1 MKQDEG
7 HFEGAWWQWPALRNG
22 LIAGSIATL
31 AFVLGHL
38 GLIAQPLENAFY
50 ILSIPIGAW
59 YWVREGLEALISE
72 REIGIDLLMIAA
84 TMGASMLGLWD
95 EAAFLVFLYATA
107 EGLEE
112 FTYARARSA
121 IRALLDL
128 APKEACLLKAGDEMI
143 VPAEQ
148 LVPGDCFRVRP
159 GQSIPT
165 DGIIR
170 AGSSSLDESQVTGE
184 AVPVD
189 KSVGMQ
195 VFAGSLNKQG
205 ALEVEVTKTFSD
217 NTLSKMIHLVE
228 SAQEQKGKAQQWIDR
243 FGRRYTPIVLVSALL
258 MIIIPWF
265 FGLNLS
271 EWTSR
276 AVILLVAAAP
286 CALIMSM
293 PVAMAA
299 GIGSAGKRG
308 ILIKGG
314 VHLEHLGVIR
324 VVAFDKTG
332 TLTKGLP
339 EVSDVIS
346 LKGSET
352 NWQAVAA
359 GLESH
364 SEHPLGKAVFES
376 AKSSGIQAAKIEG
389 FEALTGAG
397 AKGVFSGITW
407 YIGNPDL
414 FLKMAVSLDIV
425 AERIKSLQ
433 SSGKTVVL
441 IGTKKEVHGIIALQ
455 DHVRSESSDAIVGL
469 HKMGIKIAMLTGD
482 NPLTANTVA
491 VPLGIDDVR
500 AGLRPEEKVQAVK
513 DLEARYGPA
522 LMVGDGVN
530 DAPAL
535 AAASCGASMGAAGS
549 DAAIEAADV
558 ALMADDLAK
567 VEEALRV
574 GRLARKISKQNIVF
588 SLIVLVLLIPSALGG
603 FLSVAAV
610 VFFHEVSELLAVANG
625 LRVRNFMNWKEN
637 RHER

>member
-1 MKQDEG
+1 METTHDT
-7 HFEGAWWQWPALRNG
+7 HFEGRWWQWPPLRNG
-22 LIAGSIATL
+22 LSAGLIATL
-31 AFVLGHL
+31 AFVFAHL
-38 GLIAQPLENAFY
+38 DLISQSLENMLY
-50 ILSIPIGAW
+50 MLSIPIGGW
-59 YWVREGLEALISE
+59 YWMREGAEALISE
-72 REIGIDLLMIAA
+72 REISIDLLMIAA
-84 TMGASMLGLWD
+84 TTGAALLGLWD

-112 FTYARARSA
+112 YTYARARSA

-128 APKEACLLKAGDEMI
+128 APKEACLLKGNDEII

-148 LVPGDCFRVRP
+148 LVPGDRFRVRP

-170 AGSSSLDESQVTGE
+170 AGTSSLDESQVTGE

-189 KSVGMQ
+189 KQVGMQ
-195 VFAGSLNKQG
+195 VFAGSLNQQG
-205 ALEVEVTKTFSD
+205 ALEVEVTKTFAD

-243 FGRRYTPIVLVSALL
+243 FGRVYSPAVLLASFC
-258 MIIIPWF
+258 MILIPWLL
-265 FGLNLS
+265 GLPMADWSL
-271 EWTSR
+271 R

-314 VHLEHLGVIR
+314 LHLEHLGVIR

-332 TLTKGLP
+332 TLTLGIP
-339 EVSDVIS
+339 SVSDLVT
-346 LKGSET
+346 LKGPEAEWLS
-352 NWQAVAA
+352 VAA
-359 GLESH
+359 GLEQY
-364 SEHPLGKAVFES
+364 SEHPLGKAIFKK
-376 AKSSGIQAAKIEG
+376 AKSRGSSAAKVLQ

-397 AKGVFSGITW
+397 ALGVFAGQTW

-414 FLKMAVSLDIV
+414 FLDMGIALDKVSNQ
-425 AERIKSLQ
+425 IKALQ
-433 SSGKTVVL
+433 ASGKTVVL
-441 IGTKKEVHGIIALQ
+441 IGTKKEVYGMITLQ
-455 DHVRSESSDAIVGL
+455 DQIRAESVDTIARL
-469 HKMGIKIAMLTGD
+469 HQMGIKIAMLTGD
-482 NPLTANTVA
+482 NSLTANAVA
-491 VPLGIDDVR
+491 LPLGIDDVR
-500 AGLRPEEKVQAVK
+500 AGLKPEEKVQAIK
-513 DLEARYGPA
+513 DLEKQYGPV

-535 AAASCGASMGAAGS
+535 AVATCGACMGAAGS

-558 ALMADDLAK
+558 ALMADDLGK
-567 VEEALRV
+567 VEEALHLGRV
-574 GRLARKISKQNIVF
+574 ARQISKQNIVF
-588 SLIVLVLLIPSALGG
+588 SLIVLALLIPSALGG

-625 LRVRNFMNWKEN
+625 LRVAKAL
-637 RHER
+637 

>member
-1 MKQDEG
+1 MEIKDDT
-7 HFEGAWWQWPALRNG
+7 HFAGKWWQWPPLRNG
-22 LIAGSIATL
+22 LIAGLLATL
-31 AFVLGHL
+31 AFVFSHL
-38 GLIAQPLENAFY
+38 GLLAPFPENILY
-50 ILSIPIGAW
+50 MLSIPIGGW
-59 YWVREGLEALISE
+59 YWMREGVEALISE

-84 TMGASMLGLWD
+84 TAGAAILGLWD

-112 FTYARARSA
+112 YTYARARSA

-128 APKEACLLKAGDEMI
+128 APKEACLLNADGEVI
-143 VPAEQ
+143 VPAER
-148 LVPGDCFRVRP
+148 LVPGDRFRVRP

-189 KSVGMQ
+189 KEVGMQ

-205 ALEVEVTKTFSD
+205 ALDVEVTKAFAD

-243 FGRRYTPIVLVSALL
+243 FGRRYSPIILLVSFF
-258 MIIIPWF
+258 MIVIPWF
-265 FGLNLS
+265 LGLPMAS
-271 EWTSR
+271 WTLR
-276 AVILLVAAAP
+276 AVVLLVAAAP

-299 GIGSAGKRG
+299 GIGAAGKRG

-314 VHLEHLGVIR
+314 LHLEHLGVIR

-332 TLTKGLP
+332 TLTLGVP
-339 EVSDVIS
+339 SVSDLVTLQGNEAEWFS
-346 LKGSET
+346 
-352 NWQAVAA
+352 VAA
-359 GLESH
+359 GLEHH
-364 SEHPLGKAVFES
+364 SEHPLGKAISKKAIS
-376 AKSSGIQAAKIEG
+376 AQIPPAKVLQ

-397 AKGVFSGITW
+397 ALGILGGVTW
-407 YIGNPDL
+407 YIGNPAL
-414 FLKMAVSLDIV
+414 FLGMGISLDVVSEQIN
-425 AERIKSLQ
+425 ALQ

-441 IGTKKEVHGIIALQ
+441 IGTEKNVYGMIALQ
-455 DHVRSESSDAIVGL
+455 DQLRSESFDAIAKL
-469 HKMGIKIAMLTGD
+469 HQMGIKIAMLTGD
-482 NPLTANTVA
+482 NVLTANAVA
-491 VPLGIDDVR
+491 RPLGIDDLR
-500 AGLRPEEKVQAVK
+500 AGLKPEEKVEAIK
-513 DLEARYGPA
+513 DLEKSYGPV

-535 AAASCGASMGAAGS
+535 AAATCGASMGVAGS

-558 ALMADDLAK
+558 ALMADDLTK
-567 VEEALRV
+567 VEEALRL
-574 GRLARKISKQNIVF
+574 GRVARQISKQNIVF
-588 SLIVLVLLIPSALGG
+588 SLIVLALLIPSALGG

-610 VFFHEVSELLAVANG
+610 VFFHEASELLAVANG
-625 LRVRNFMNWKEN
+625 LRVARKT
-637 RHER
+637 